1 MRFVH
6 LFSYVYCVNFC
17 LFGLVGCYSKFF
29 ELGPVISQVSII
41 FCADWVLRS
50 QSPPPAGYHVSS
62 IQQTHTM
69 IVIASGGRR
78 DAEGRPKGGRRD
90 AEGRREGAK
99 VDLYSRSPLTQAS
112 HSPPTKHCEFW
123 CLFHALC
130 DCGDA
135 LKSRV

>member
-78 DAEGRPKGGRRD
+78 DAEGRPKGGRRE
-90 AEGRREGAK
+90 AEGMPKGGGREPKSTYTPAPP
-99 VDLYSRSPLTQAS
+99 SPKLLILLQQSIAS
-112 HSPPTKHCEFW
+112 FGVSFMHFVIVVM
-123 CLFHALC
+123 L
-130 DCGDA
+130 
-135 LKSRV
+135 